1 MVKLTEDEVRKLL
14 ARFVGINKPTLLG
27 IVKSVNKTDNTCVV
41 EDDGVDIPGVRLGS
55 VTGTNKG
62 IVLYPKTKA
71 FILCVKVEDTEE
83 YSMLSASEYDSI
95 EIKIESL
102 VVNGGKFGGLVISE
116 KIVDEME
123 KQINRINDIVISL
136 STLAS
141 AMTAT
146 AQAPVLGAALGTAIT
161 SAIADVINPL
171 SVPQSTVFENDK
183 IKH

>member
-1 MVKLTEDEVRKLL
+1 MEKLTENEVRKLL
-14 ARFVGINKPTLLG
+14 ARFVGTNKPTLLG

-102 VVNGGKFGGLVISE
+102 VVNGGDFGGLVKASPVVSWMQKVKTDLTTISTAMQGLG
-116 KIVDEME
+116 VP
-123 KQINRINDIVISL
+123 IVITTNS
-136 STLAS
+136 
-141 AMTAT
+141 
-146 AQAPVLGAALGTAIT
+146 PV
-161 SAIADVINPL
+161 
-171 SVPQSTVFENDK
+171 QSDFENTK

>member
-27 IVKSVNKTDNTCVV
+27 VVKSVNKTDNTCVV

-55 VTGTNKG
+55 VTGKNKG

-102 VVNGGKFGGLVISE
+102 VVNGGEFGGLVKVSPVVSWMQKVKTDLTTISTAMQGLG
-116 KIVDEME
+116 VP
-123 KQINRINDIVISL
+123 IVITTNS
-136 STLAS
+136 
-141 AMTAT
+141 
-146 AQAPVLGAALGTAIT
+146 PV
-161 SAIADVINPL
+161 
-171 SVPQSTVFENDK
+171 QSDFENTK